1 LKLVVE
7 ELSVLAIKLEVVLSP
22 GRAASLNDKMSFAV
36 RSWARDL
43 AFAGVEQ
50 EESHV
55 IDAVLMTA
63 LYDSETK
70 ATRTLNMSYAANKL
84 GNLYNST
91 ADYLLVL
98 GWRAPSIKT
107 QAPPTAAAAA
117 AAAGKRRLGIQE
129 ADQPPLARRLQQK
142 SAAAGKGEGLALT
155 LDSTFSKAVPSSL
168 SGSASIVCLLNILVG
183 SPEEASKVKSIFEA
197 AGPLELGRLSEALSQ
212 SFIPSGRSLAAGN
225 STNSTTLVTPP
236 GASVGSVSIVE
247 LSLQRSFFGVFLE
260 WLRENVLRVLIGSSF
275 IIAFSL
281 FLVLYRKYADDV
293 KDRLRG
299 KAAAKAVAQRDALIK
314 RIRILSTKSKIRK
327 ALRRSAAFVSLL
339 HRLREQSE
347 LRKRGDALMNMQ
359 DSPSADEARIDS
371 LDVAAVSASGDPRNS
386 GGSPGSFSYAAGGR
400 HSPTAGNVDSLDS
413 FSVEFSR
420 TDAPNADV
428 PIANQPKAGGA
439 SRALSVFARAAQM
452 TTTVI
457 RMRPNPR
464 EKLIGLRE
472 RIQAAAAA
480 AQGRDSPLAASP
492 QSISSTGSTAASS
505 PVNVEN

>member
-1 LKLVVE
+1 MKLVVE

-22 GRAASLNDKMSFAV
+22 GRIASLNDKMSFAV

-43 AFAGVEQ
+43 AFAGSEP
-50 EESHV
+50 EGAHV

-70 ATRTLNMSYAANKL
+70 ASRTLNMSYAANKL

-98 GWRAPSIKT
+98 GWRAPSLKT
-107 QAPPTAAAAA
+107 QVPPAA
-117 AAAGKRRLGIQE
+117 AAAGKRRLGSQE
-129 ADQPPLARRLQQK
+129 ADQSPPALSRRLQQK

-155 LDSTFSKAVPSSL
+155 LDSTFSSVMSQTSI
-168 SGSASIVCLLNILVG
+168 GGASIVCLLNILVG
-183 SPEEASKVKSIFEA
+183 SPEEAANVKSIFET
-197 AGPLELGRLSEALSQ
+197 AGPLELGRLSDALSQ
-212 SFIPSGRSLAAGN
+212 AFVPSGRSLATGN
-225 STNSTTLVTPP
+225 STNSTMLATPP

-260 WLRENVLRVLIGSSF
+260 WLRENVLRVIIGSSF

-293 KDRLRG
+293 KDRLRE

-314 RIRILSTKSKIRK
+314 RIRLRSTKSKIRK

-347 LRKRGDALMNMQ
+347 LRKRGDALMNMK
-359 DSPSADEARIDS
+359 DSPLGAEARSPEERFDSIDF
-371 LDVAAVSASGDPRNS
+371 AAVTASVDSRIS
-386 GGSPGSFSYAAGGR
+386 GGFPGSIAHAAGER
-400 HSPTAGNVDSLDS
+400 LSPVAGNVDSLDS
-413 FSVEFSR
+413 FSVEFARS
-420 TDAPNADV
+420 DAPNAGMPTADK
-428 PIANQPKAGGA
+428 PKVGA
-439 SRALSVFARAAQM
+439 SRALSVFTRAAQM

-464 EKLIGLRE
+464 EKLVGLKE

-480 AQGRDSPLAASP
+480 LHVDSQPASP
-492 QSISSTGSTAASS
+492 QSISGSTATSS
-505 PVNVEN
+505 PINVEN